1 MWRRYKDIKR
11 TRWER
16 LVALWAEALKALVPE
31 TQPGNK
37 KAVKRAKDLEVK
49 YMRVDRDGILKEHL
63 KTAQRQ
69 YYLDIHN
76 YIHSNK
82 AFRRGIKAFITAKLK
97 KGEAVYLSGAP
108 DFHYMLTVPEAQK
121 LILDASANS

>member
-1 MWRRYKDIKR
+1 MWRRYQGIKNR
-11 TRWER
+11 RWER
-16 LVALWAEALKALVPE
+16 LIALWTEALKALIPE
-31 TQPGNK
+31 TPPGNK
-37 KAVKRAKDLEVK
+37 KALKRAKDLEAQ
-49 YMRVDRDGILKEHL
+49 YMRVDRDGILREHL
-63 KTAQRQ
+63 KAAQRQ

-108 DFHYMLTVPEAQK
+108 DFHYMLTVPAVQK